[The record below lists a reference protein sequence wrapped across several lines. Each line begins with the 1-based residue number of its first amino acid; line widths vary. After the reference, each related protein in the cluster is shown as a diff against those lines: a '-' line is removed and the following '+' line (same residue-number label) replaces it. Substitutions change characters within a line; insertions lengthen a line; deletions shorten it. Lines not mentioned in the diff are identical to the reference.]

1 MNKQI
6 NSKAIKSSDSFTA
19 SDSSLADKKK
29 KKAEEGSSNRFF
41 FSGGAKM
48 LKLSSRIAFYVVIYT
63 LAFMTIAPFLWMILT
78 SLKDMGDIYI
88 YPPKWLP
95 SELHLENYTNAFEAA
110 PFGRYYLNSLLVA
123 FCVTIGQLI
132 TCSMAAFA
140 FARLSFRGRD
150 ILFYLFL
157 GTMMVPVNVTMI
169 PSFMVLYWLGWIDSF
184 KALIVPGLASA
195 FGTFL
200 LRQFFMTIPKE
211 LEEAAYIDG
220 STRFGVLRRIIIPL
234 SKPALATL
242 SIFTFM
248 GTFNDFLWALVVV
261 NSDEMRTVQLGLSI
275 FRDRYVTQW
284 DLLMA
289 GSVTSVLPILIV
301 FFFAQKYFIQGITL
315 SGLKE

>member
-1 MNKQI
+1 MISEKNYTEEKRAK
-6 NSKAIKSSDSFTA
+6 KAAKMIKLSTTVISHIA
-19 SDSSLADKKK
+19 IYSLAI
-29 KKAEEGSSNRFF
+29 
-41 FSGGAKM
+41 M
-48 LKLSSRIAFYVVIYT
+48 T
-63 LAFMTIAPFLWMILT
+63 LAPFIWMILT
-78 SLKDMGDIYI
+78 SLKDMNDIYI
-88 YPPKWLP
+88 YPPKLFP
-95 SELHLENYTNAFEAA
+95 SKLHFENYQNSFEAA
-110 PFGRYYLNSLLVA
+110 PFGRYYLNSLVVA
-123 FCVTIGQLI
+123 LSVTIGQLI

-140 FARLSFRGRD
+140 FARLKFKGRD
-150 ILFYLFL
+150 ILFYIFL
-157 GTMMVPVNVTMI
+157 GTMMVPYNVTMI

-200 LRQFFMTIPKE
+200 LRQFFITIPKE

-220 STRFGVLRRIIIPL
+220 SSRFGVLRRIIIPL
-234 SKPALATL
+234 AKPALATL
-242 SIFTFM
+242 AIFTFM

-275 FRDRYVTQW
+275 FRDRYLTQW

-289 GSVTSVLPILIV
+289 GSVTAVLPILIV